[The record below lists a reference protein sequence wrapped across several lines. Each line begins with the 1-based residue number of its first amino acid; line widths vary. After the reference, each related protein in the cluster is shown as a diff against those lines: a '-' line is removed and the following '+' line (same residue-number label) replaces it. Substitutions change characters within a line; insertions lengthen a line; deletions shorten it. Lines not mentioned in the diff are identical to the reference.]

1 MGLKVPQSTADC
13 DDGIERMLIKKIQM
27 LWNLESLQA
36 IWRVVWRFEI
46 ILINR
51 KKCSS
56 DEDAAL

>member
-1 MGLKVPQSTADC
+1 MGLKVPQSTADG

-46 ILINR
+46 VLINR